1 MTGRTPQRDEKQLNL
16 FGESTKE
23 RLSFIAGEDRLRL
36 LRQLERAEEEEGP
49 DTSAWLKRSSRHPH
63 E

>member
-1 MTGRTPQRDEKQLNL
+1 MTSRTPKRDEEQLNL

-23 RLSFIAGEDRLRL
+23 RLSFIAEEDRLRM